1 MGVTDQRSEQPRQ
14 PEKRSAEQQ
23 RQQEQARQPDQRPA
37 QARQQ
42 ETRIKVRM
50 GSRAVQHFHRR
61 SPSQHRVLASIID
74 DMNKETR
81 MKNLK
86 MHKSSRVT
94 NVPIDV
100 EPMEIEQENV
110 EEERRMG
117 RPEKKVTW
125 SRDLLQV
132 RSISP
137 RQKSPRTP
145 KMADSARTSRMT
157 ESVNTLRGGPSSVTQ
172 EGADCGHFLCQ
183 RVGGVCLQ
191 QQGGGELQQGG
202 GNLRPGFQATSTGY
216 QATNTGYQAP
226 STDHQA
232 TPGYQKLPCSPQM
245 QTVVWRSIPISRSSN
260 NNNNNNN
267 KRAGLTLDLGNAFL
281 QGEG

>member
-1 MGVTDQRSEQPRQ
+1 
-14 PEKRSAEQQ
+14 
-23 RQQEQARQPDQRPA
+23 
-37 QARQQ
+37 
-42 ETRIKVRM
+42 M

-61 SPSQHRVLASIID
+61 NPSQHRVLASIID

-94 NVPIDV
+94 NVPIDL
-100 EPMEIEQENV
+100 EPMEVEQENL
-110 EEERRMG
+110 EEEKRLG

-157 ESVNTLRGGPSSVTQ
+157 EAVSTLRGGPSVTQ

-191 QQGGGELQQGG
+191 QGGGELQHQGG
-202 GNLRPGFQATSTGY
+202 GNLRPGYQASSTGYQATSTGY
-216 QATNTGYQAP
+216 QSPSTGYQ
-226 STDHQA
+226 T
-232 TPGYQKLPCSPQM
+232 TPGYQNLPCSPQM
-245 QTVVWRSIPISRSSN
+245 QTVVWRSIPISRTSN

-267 KRAGLTLDLGNAFL
+267 KRAGLTLDLGKAFL
-281 QGEG
+281 QGEALV

>member
-1 MGVTDQRSEQPRQ
+1 
-14 PEKRSAEQQ
+14 
-23 RQQEQARQPDQRPA
+23 
-37 QARQQ
+37 
-42 ETRIKVRM
+42 M

-61 SPSQHRVLASIID
+61 NPSQHRVLASIID

-86 MHKSSRVT
+86 MHKSRVT

-100 EPMEIEQENV
+100 EPMEVEQENL

-117 RPEKKVTW
+117 RRPEKKVTW

-145 KMADSARTSRMT
+145 KMAESARTSRMT
-157 ESVNTLRGGPSSVTQ
+157 EAVNTLRGGPSSVTQ

-191 QQGGGELQQGG
+191 QGGGEQHQGG
-202 GNLRPGFQATSTGY
+202 GNLRPGYHSSSTGY
-216 QATNTGYQAP
+216 QANNTGYQAP
-226 STDHQA
+226 STGYQA
-232 TPGYQKLPCSPQM
+232 TSGYQNLPCSPQM
-245 QTVVWRSIPISRSSN
+245 QTVVWRSIPISRTSN

-281 QGEG
+281 KGEALV